1 MNQDLLHKYFK
12 GETSVDEEKRILN
25 WVDESEENRKT
36 LQKERMLFDIALF
49 TDSKRKMR
57 EKAGAG
63 ARIIPM
69 LRWSARIAAA
79 VIVAV
84 SCGFLINEYR
94 YDKLAQLQTVTVP
107 AGQRAQI
114 TLADGTKVWLNS
126 ESTLSYRSDFG
137 RRDRD
142 VELDG
147 EAYFEVAKNKEI
159 PFYVNTETN
168 QVRVVGTHFNVCA
181 YKGSNEFETTLVEGI
196 VDIYAYDNER
206 PLTRLTKNEFFGS
219 YQGKYKK
226 AVLPSYDYLRWREG
240 LYCFDDSPFSCI
252 LTKLEKYYN
261 VKITVENPKVLNYRC
276 TGKCIIANEICTD
289 DKCICQSSRL
299 FLYCIFKSHSK
310 LASISQKI
318 TENRKISWCRNDQ
331 NLTDS
336 GKHQCRQWIIDHR
349 FVINR
354 HDLFGNCLC

>member
-1 MNQDLLHKYFK
+1 MRLFLKKNRNQVIFQFGTQNFQCFGDVELHTFDGNAELFRYLFVRSILITAQYKNLPALVRHTFQCFLYDMLYF
-12 GETSVDEEKRILN
+12 RIK
-25 WVDESEENRKT
+25 D
-36 LQKERMLFDIALF
+36 Q
-49 TDSKRKMR
+49 
-57 EKAGAG
+57 
-63 ARIIPM
+63 
-69 LRWSARIAAA
+69 
-79 VIVAV
+79 
-84 SCGFLINEYR
+84 
-94 YDKLAQLQTVTVP
+94 LAQLQTVTVP

-276 TGKCIIANEICTD
+276 TGK
-289 DKCICQSSRL
+289 
-299 FLYCIFKSHSK
+299 FKEQDGVEHILK
-310 LASISQKI
+310 VIQKDHPFTYSIS
-318 TENRKISWCRNDQ
+318 EEG
-331 NLTDS
+331 DS
-336 GKHQCRQWIIDHR
+336 IRIE
-349 FVINR
+349 
-354 HDLFGNCLC
+354 